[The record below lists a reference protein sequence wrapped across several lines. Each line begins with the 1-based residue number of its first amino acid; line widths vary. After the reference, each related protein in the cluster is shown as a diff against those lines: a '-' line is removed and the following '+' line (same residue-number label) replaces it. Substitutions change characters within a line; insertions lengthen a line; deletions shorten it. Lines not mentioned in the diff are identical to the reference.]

1 MGNPA
6 SVMIRLKI
14 DDTFTATVSDIF
26 FAAVGMISRAV
37 KKIVR
42 EHKQKRIVLVGW
54 GTTCCFNH
62 VVLNTVPG
70 VSSIIDLAYPLLT
83 VDGSRGE
90 PDDDILLTYC
100 PTLFVVGAEA
110 CDYHPGAMK
119 MMRSNMIMPTG
130 LVVIGHANN
139 NLLVSCSTLT
149 KLRITQRVV
158 NRCVVEQIC
167 DFLAMEWTKRER
179 SRLTPTPLNDIFKID
194 LTQLKIDAKAAQAS
208 KRPKEDQ
215 SKSDRERKKKLS
227 GTPLSSPIPRE
238 PSPSPLPISQLD
250 SMRSNFQNLLKK
262 AGNEKALRWSEERQI
277 LANAFKEPRL
287 PLKSGSDT
295 ASTAPGHIESP
306 NLLDPASISLT

>member
-83 VDGSRGE
+83 VDGSRGYIVRRIFTSQE

-194 LTQLKIDAKAAQAS
+194 LTQLKI
-208 KRPKEDQ
+208 E
-215 SKSDRERKKKLS
+215 
-227 GTPLSSPIPRE
+227 
-238 PSPSPLPISQLD
+238 
-250 SMRSNFQNLLKK
+250 